1 MTPSTIVVPLD
12 GSPLGETALAPGRDL
27 AARFDADLLLVRA
40 TWRQPP
46 DEEEHYLGGLATN
59 LGHDR
64 TSIRAVHGF
73 PAPSIAAIVEDL
85 TSPLLCLA
93 TRGHTGLVGNVLLG
107 GVAAELVGDAAVPS
121 VLVGPSVLGSHL
133 GDPPQGSL
141 VFCFDGS
148 FAARSLEAMV
158 LRWAERLDLP
168 VDAITVLHRD
178 GEFLGGV
185 SAKAV
190 CVAAEEFV
198 ARARARGVPCEHVI
212 VDGIEPAQALLR
224 AAHQHDAA
232 LIAAGAT
239 AAHRSHGLARFSRS
253 VLGST
258 AERLVR
264 HATAPVLIAQP

>member
-93 TRGHTGLVGNVLLG
+93 TGLLADLLPVVQRHCTPERGTRL
-107 GVAAELVGDAAVPS
+107 GVAWTVWRC
-121 VLVGPSVLGSHL
+121 GS
-133 GDPPQGSL
+133 
-141 VFCFDGS
+141 DG
-148 FAARSLEAMV
+148 A
-158 LRWAERLDLP
+158 P
-168 VDAITVLHRD
+168 T
-178 GEFLGGV
+178 
-185 SAKAV
+185 
-190 CVAAEEFV
+190 
-198 ARARARGVPCEHVI
+198 
-212 VDGIEPAQALLR
+212 AQ
-224 AAHQHDAA
+224 
-232 LIAAGAT
+232 
-239 AAHRSHGLARFSRS
+239 
-253 VLGST
+253 
-258 AERLVR
+258 
-264 HATAPVLIAQP
+264 